1 VELRVRQTA
10 FFGTAGAGDALQ
22 ASIRKELSQMSTA
35 KKLLVRAAAE
45 SQVGNARGN
54 NEDNVYFNGDFITP
68 RTIRQDFAIKTG
80 DYSDI
85 NVFAVLDGMGR
96 NNTGSFAS
104 LLGATR
110 LDVVSSRV
118 AFDSGKDTDTIVLEY
133 MQSVN
138 GEVREQIK
146 ETGGVRTASTIALVI
161 IENGV
166 VHAYNAG
173 DSRVYLFRDK
183 QLIRLSRDHISIKG
197 QQSVALTEEGVRN
210 GGLTKYLGMPEAEG
224 PLEPFRAKP
233 FKMRK
238 GDKLLICS
246 DGLTDYVDE
255 EDIASCMARN
265 REPFAITN
273 ELMILADRE
282 DSADNVS
289 VIVAEVTEPGIHIS
303 DQNVL
308 VMIAAAILVAG
319 LIIGTI
325 LGYIIGRGTADSNT
339 GFIDYTAGNNTQQ
352 TNHSDTVTPPPQQ
365 FTSGSDV
372 SASDMQNQNS
382 SNSTASTLYPTTT
395 YPTSTTAPIM
405 IESMTLQ
412 PDTEFTIRVGD
423 TYKMG
428 ILLMPEDTDLSVVVW
443 TSSDEKVATVDENG
457 VITAVGRGSAKI
469 TATVGDPENGGLY
482 EEVLVRVKNR

>member
-1 VELRVRQTA
+1 
-10 FFGTAGAGDALQ
+10 
-22 ASIRKELSQMSTA
+22 MSTA

-118 AFDSGKDTDTIVLEY
+118 AFDSGRDCDTIVLDY

-138 GEVREQIK
+138 AEVREQIK

-161 IENGV
+161 IENGI

-173 DSRVYLFRDK
+173 DSRIYLFRDK
-183 QLIRLSRDHISIKG
+183 QLIRLSRDHISLRG

-210 GGLTKYLGMPEAEG
+210 GGLTKYLGMPETEG

-233 FKMRK
+233 FKIRK
-238 GDKLLICS
+238 GDKILICS

-255 EDIASCMARN
+255 EDIAACMTRN

-289 VIVAEVTEPGIHIS
+289 VVVAEVTEPGIHIS
-303 DQNVL
+303 EQNL
-308 VMIAAAILVAG
+308 MVMIAAAILLAG
-319 LIIGTI
+319 MIVGGI

-352 TNHSDTVTPPPQQ
+352 TNHSDTVQQQTPVIVP
-365 FTSGSDV
+365 SGSDV
-372 SASDMQNQNS
+372 SASDVANNS
-382 SNSTASTLYPTTT
+382 SNSTAGTMYPTTT

-412 PDTEFTIRVGD
+412 PEGEFTIRVGD

-428 ILLMPEDTDLSVVVW
+428 ILLMPEDTDLSVVKW

-482 EEVLVRVKNR
+482 EDVLVRVKSR